1 MLRTFFI
8 CMNMQMIKK
17 FFFNKVKI
25 YLNFI

>member
-8 CMNMQMIKK
+8 CMKIQMKK
-17 FFFNKVKI
+17 LLLFNNIKI